1 MQEYESAKSANKSSN
16 DEFAAKEKQATAE
29 LASTKAS
36 LLALQKAVQLL
47 TQVNPKPQPSTA
59 SVDSVQ
65 CGINNAEQKLSIVA
79 AYFHSKTK

>member
-1 MQEYESAKSANKSSN
+1 VQEYESAKSANKSSN

-36 LLALQKAVQLL
+36 LLALQQAVRLL

-59 SVDSVQ
+59 SVQ
-65 CGINNAEQKLSIVA
+65 CRINNAEQKLSIVA